1 METAEPAEPAEP
13 PEPPTLRRLPFP
25 WPPWTFGS
33 GAAVGTLFARGFAL
47 ISIVAWLSL
56 GSQVHVLVG
65 SRGLLPAADLI
76 DMARA
81 QPGVSWR
88 DLPTM
93 LWWFHSDAALSAGVA
108 AGIAF
113 SLCALL
119 GLARRICFALS
130 TILYLSYV
138 TVARDFLFFQWD
150 SLLIECGLLAAL
162 LPTNRPAPVAHL
174 VFRLLLF
181 KLYFESGIAKW
192 SSHLHDWHDGSAM
205 TYYYETAPLPT
216 WLAWRAHHLPVW
228 WHHFE
233 SRATLVLELVVP
245 FGIFGPRPVRRFA
258 AVAFTLFQIGNAA
271 TANYGFFCF
280 LSVVLG
286 VFLLDDADVER
297 ARARVARFGD
307 KAGRKLRGLVARLFR
322 PRPAQQPSPPGM
334 VGKSAAWAGATA
346 FAFVSLIHG
355 CNTFGSP
362 TPAFDGL
369 LALDARLHLVNSY
382 HLFASIT
389 RERIEPE
396 FQTLAAGTADA
407 APDTAWTPHHMW
419 HKPGDVNR
427 APNFV
432 APHQPRVDFRLWF
445 YGLGFQRRA
454 PAYVTALLERLCG
467 EPEAVQQLF
476 RAPLPAHPAAVRIVF
491 WQYWFTSPD
500 EERATGAWWRRARV
514 ATSRAVP
521 CAAVP

>member
-1 METAEPAEPAEP
+1 MQQQDADAPATA
-13 PEPPTLRRLPFP
+13 RRFSLP
-25 WPPWTFGS
+25 WPLWTFGS
-33 GAAVGTLFARGFAL
+33 GPAVATLFARCFAL
-47 ISIVAWLSL
+47 VSIIAWLSL

-65 SRGLLPAADLI
+65 SRGLLPVADLVEA
-76 DMARA
+76 ARA
-81 QPGVSWR
+81 EPGLSWR
-88 DLPTM
+88 DLPT
-93 LWWFHSDAALSAGVA
+93 LFWWFRSDAALSAGIA
-108 AGIAF
+108 AGVAL

-119 GLARRICFALS
+119 GLARRVCFALS
-130 TILYLSYV
+130 AVLYLSYV

-150 SLLIECGLLAAL
+150 SLLIESSLLAAF
-162 LPTNRPAPVAHL
+162 LPTLPTSRAAPVAHL
-174 VFRLLLF
+174 LFRLLLF

-192 SSHLHDWHDGSAM
+192 TSYLHDWHDGSAM

-233 SRATLVLELVVP
+233 SRATLLLELIVP
-245 FGIFGPRPVRRFA
+245 FGIFGPRPVRRFT

-271 TANYGFFCF
+271 TANYGFFCY

-286 VFLLDDADVER
+286 VFLLDDADIER
-297 ARARVARFGD
+297 ARARI
-307 KAGRKLRGLVARLFR
+307 AGMGRVLARLFP
-322 PRPAQQPSPPGM
+322 PRPQPPPAASTGV
-334 VGKSAAWAGATA
+334 VGRSAAWAGAA
-346 FAFVSLIHG
+346 LFAIVSLADG
-355 CNTFGSP
+355 CNTFGRP
-362 TPAFDGL
+362 TPA
-369 LALDARLHLVNSY
+369 LAPLVELAARLHAVNSY

-407 APDTAWTPHHMW
+407 SPDTAWTPQHLW

-427 APNFV
+427 APDFV

-467 EPEAVQQLF
+467 EPDAVQQLF
-476 RAPLPAHPAAVRIVF
+476 RGPLPRNPAAVRIVY

-500 EERATGAWWRRARV
+500 EQRATGAWWRRARV

-521 CAAVP
+521 CATVP